1 MVNARRVRL
10 AGIAYMVGSVLW
22 LVGGAVGLAIW
33 GTDDVPPGSAAFSTV
48 EAVFVLIQLLLLV
61 GFFGVL
67 WSDGIGR
74 SIFGKI
80 AFGIGATGHL
90 LFLAGE
96 AHSLVLGTLSEELIA
111 LGALVSA
118 IGMLLTGIVT
128 LAAKR
133 WQGWTR
139 WMPLVAGL
147 YPWLVMFPI
156 FVIAAQTS
164 SVAIVGWGLARLA
177 LGVAIYAQATVVSAT
192 TSVPRVKLPQGG
204 IQ

>member
-1 MVNARRVRL
+1 
-10 AGIAYMVGSVLW
+10 
-22 LVGGAVGLAIW
+22 VGLAIW
-33 GTDDVPPGSAAFSTV
+33 GTDDVPPGSAAFYTV

-67 WSDGIGR
+67 WSDGVGR

-80 AFGIGATGHL
+80 AFGIGAIGHL

-118 IGMLLTGIVT
+118 VGMLLTGIVT

-156 FVIAAQTS
+156 LILADQTS

-177 LGVAIYAQATVVSAT
+177 LGAAIYAQAQAMTATDSA
-192 TSVPRVKLPQGG
+192 PRAMLPQSSL
-204 IQ
+204 Q

>member
-1 MVNARRVRL
+1 MTNAQRVRL
-10 AGIAYMVGSVLW
+10 TGIAYTVGSVLW
-22 LVGGAVGLAIW
+22 ALGGAVGLAIW
-33 GTDDVPPGSAAFSTV
+33 GDEPPTGSAAFYV
-48 EAVFVLIQLLLLV
+48 IEAVLVLIQLLLLV

-67 WSDGIGR
+67 WSDGVGR
-74 SIFGKI
+74 SLFGRI

-96 AHSLVLGTLSEELIA
+96 AHSLVLGTLSEDLIA

-118 IGMLLTGIVT
+118 IGMLLTGIAV
-128 LAAKR
+128 LVAKR

-147 YPWLVMFPI
+147 YPWLLMFPFI
-156 FVIAAQTS
+156 IIAAQTS

-177 LGVAIYAQATVVSAT
+177 LGVAIYAQATFVSAA
-192 TSVPRVKLPQGG
+192 TSAPRVKLPQGG